1 MMEVNTQSPTS
12 SQADDHDHGHS
23 KHLAHHFD
31 DVHQQ
36 FDTGKFGMWMF
47 LLTEVMFFAGLFV
60 LYTVYRSN
68 HPEAWQFAAQFLDT
82 KWGAINTVVLLV
94 SSFTV
99 AWAVRNAQL
108 GETRKMLIN
117 LVITLL
123 CAGGFMVI
131 KYIEYSHKIHAGLV
145 FPQLEHSLFNP
156 NITAEA
162 SAKLAAYEHGEV
174 FNQIEALSTAERNW
188 VGKFFSIYFCLTGLH
203 GFHVL
208 AGMVV
213 LSWLIL
219 RGMRGDFG
227 PDNFNAIDFGA
238 LYWHIV
244 DLVWIF
250 LFPLLYLIN

>member
-1 MMEVNTQSPTS
+1 MNDHAATAEEHG
-12 SQADDHDHGHS
+12 HDHH
-23 KHLAHHFD
+23 KHVAHHFD
-31 DVHQQ
+31 DAHQQ

-60 LYTVYRSN
+60 LYTVFRSN

-108 GETRKMLIN
+108 GQTRKMLIN
-117 LVITLL
+117 LVITLV

-145 FPQLEHSLFNP
+145 FPELEHSLFNP
-156 NITAEA
+156 DITAEA
-162 SAKLAAYEHGEV
+162 SAELAAYEHGEI
-174 FNQIEALSTAERNW
+174 FDKIQALDPVDRNW

-203 GFHVL
+203 GIHVL
-208 AGMVV
+208 AGMVL
-213 LSWLIL
+213 LSWLIR

-227 PDNFNAIDFGA
+227 PDNFNAVDFGA

>member
-1 MMEVNTQSPTS
+1 MNDHAATPEEHG
-12 SQADDHDHGHS
+12 HDHH
-23 KHLAHHFD
+23 KHVAHHFD
-31 DVHQQ
+31 DAHQQ

-60 LYTVYRSN
+60 LYTVFRSN

-108 GETRKMLIN
+108 GQTRKMLIN
-117 LVITLL
+117 LVITLV

-145 FPQLEHSLFNP
+145 FPELEHSLFNP
-156 NITAEA
+156 DITAEA
-162 SAKLAAYEHGEV
+162 SAELAAYEHGEI
-174 FNQIEALSTAERNW
+174 FDKIQALDPVDRNW

-203 GFHVL
+203 GIHVL
-208 AGMVV
+208 AGMVL
-213 LSWLIL
+213 LSWLIR

-227 PDNFNAIDFGA
+227 PDNFNAVDFGA

>member
-1 MMEVNTQSPTS
+1 
-12 SQADDHDHGHS
+12 
-23 KHLAHHFD
+23 
-31 DVHQQ
+31 
-36 FDTGKFGMWMF
+36 
-47 LLTEVMFFAGLFV
+47 
-60 LYTVYRSN
+60 
-68 HPEAWQFAAQFLDT
+68 
-82 KWGAINTVVLLV
+82 
-94 SSFTV
+94 
-99 AWAVRNAQL
+99 
-108 GETRKMLIN
+108 MLIN

>member
-1 MMEVNTQSPTS
+1 MDSHVASTTGASVEE
-12 SQADDHDHGHS
+12 HDHP
-23 KHLAHHFD
+23 KHVAHHFD
-31 DVHQQ
+31 DAHQQ

-47 LLTEVMFFAGLFV
+47 LITEVMFFAGLFV
-60 LYTVYRSN
+60 LYTVFRSN

-108 GETRKMLIN
+108 GEKRKMLIN
-117 LVITLL
+117 LFITLL

-145 FPQLEHSLFNP
+145 FPELEHSLFNP
-156 NITAEA
+156 DITAAA
-162 SAKLAAYEHGEV
+162 SAELAAYEHGEI
-174 FNQIEALSTAERNW
+174 FDKIQALDPVERNW

-203 GFHVL
+203 GIHVM

-227 PDNFNAIDFGA
+227 PENFNAVDFGA

>member
-1 MMEVNTQSPTS
+1 MNDHAATAEEHG
-12 SQADDHDHGHS
+12 HDHH
-23 KHLAHHFD
+23 KHVAHHFD
-31 DVHQQ
+31 DAHQQ

-60 LYTVYRSN
+60 LYTVFRSN

-108 GETRKMLIN
+108 GQTRKMLIN

-145 FPQLEHSLFNP
+145 FPELEHSLFNP
-156 NITAEA
+156 DITAEA
-162 SAKLAAYEHGEV
+162 SAELAAYEHGEI
-174 FNQIEALSTAERNW
+174 FDKIQALDPVDRNW

-203 GFHVL
+203 GIHVL
-208 AGMVV
+208 AGMVL
-213 LSWLIL
+213 LSWLIR
-219 RGMRGDFG
+219 RGLRGDFG
-227 PDNFNAIDFGA
+227 PDNFNAVDFGA

>member
-1 MMEVNTQSPTS
+1 MNDHAATPEEHG
-12 SQADDHDHGHS
+12 HDHH
-23 KHLAHHFD
+23 KHVAHHFD
-31 DVHQQ
+31 DAHQQ

-60 LYTVYRSN
+60 LYTVFRSN

-108 GETRKMLIN
+108 GQTRKMLIN
-117 LVITLL
+117 LVITLV

-145 FPQLEHSLFNP
+145 FPELENSLFNP
-156 NITAEA
+156 DITAAA
-162 SAKLAAYEHGEV
+162 SAELAAYEHGEI
-174 FNQIEALSTAERNW
+174 FDKIQALDPVDRNW

-203 GFHVL
+203 GIHVL
-208 AGMVV
+208 AGMVL
-213 LSWLIL
+213 LSWLIR

-227 PDNFNAIDFGA
+227 PDNFNAVDFGA